1 MMPKL
6 KRGVSAVRAR
16 NSTLPTRWPPPG
28 GITIGR
34 SEAIAPDVLVEQVL
48 GRLAAGRGEAL
59 RAVRRHV
66 DEVVALDLEQLAV
79 EEVEA
84 RAGGHVEAVL
94 LVVDL
99 DVVQSDAGVERQQA
113 HVEVERRIADRQ
125 QLAAAEAG
133 HRRVGERLVV
143 AVAGEQGGGVEARP
157 RLVAALDDQQPRRR
171 FARHEGERDRRRQVR
186 ERARAERELAAAA
199 RSARHALGA
208 RGRVALEPVQ
218 EHLEAGR
225 YRLDGPA
232 AGRQRHQILTEP
244 RGREARRDELDD
256 RHVTERRQP
265 ARVVVRGR
273 DQRERVAADAARA
286 LHAASRIRALARS
299 SPRASVTG
307 SAVRS
312 SPSSTTSSPPTSSAS
327 TCRVGPNA
335 RAATGSAI
343 PAKPASSRS
352 QSATSA
358 SAPTLRWPSSSSR
371 PRQRAPWR
379 VASSSA
385 WRAVSAVGPPD
396 ARATTSA
403 ARSSSTSS
411 PHSFEAAPSTPSPT
425 GAPAASSAATGAMPA
440 PSRPF
445 DVGQWATPVP
455 VAPIRRT
462 SPPSRCTQ
470 CASQTSSPSQPRLS
484 RYSSGRLP
492 KRSRQNSSSS
502 SVSARCV
509 CSRTPRARA
518 SSAVSAISSVLTE
531 NGDVGASAI
540 RTIAPGDGSW
550 KRSIADALALRI
562 ASRSSTISSGGR
574 PPLLA
579 PRSIAP
585 RQGWKRRPIARAA
598 SISTPSRSPAWRGKT

>member
-48 GRLAAGRGEAL
+48 GRLPAGRGEAL

-66 DEVVALDLEQLAV
+66 DEVVALDLVQLAV

-84 RAGGHVEAVL
+84 RAGGHVEPVL

-99 DVVQSDAGVERQQA
+99 DVVEPDAGVERQQA
-113 HVEVERRIADRQ
+113 HVEVERGVADRQ
-125 QLAAAEAG
+125 QLATAEAG
-133 HRRVGERLVV
+133 DGRVRERLVV
-143 AVAGEQGGGVEARP
+143 AVAGDQAGCVESRP
-157 RLVAALDDQQPRRR
+157 RLVAALDHQQPGRRV
-171 FARHEGERDRRRQVR
+171 ARRQRERGRCRQVR
-186 ERARAERELAAAA
+186 ERARAKRELAAVDACRCAA
-199 RSARHALGA
+199 LERVQERLEPGRDRLDRASARRQRQQVLAEPGRREPRRGELDD
-208 RGRVALEPVQ
+208 GRVA
-218 EHLEAGR
+218 
-225 YRLDGPA
+225 
-232 AGRQRHQILTEP
+232 
-244 RGREARRDELDD
+244 
-256 RHVTERRQP
+256 ERRQP
-265 ARVVVRGR
+265 ARIVVRGR
-273 DQRERVAADAARA
+273 DERERVAADAARG
-286 LHAASRIRALARS
+286 LHAASRMRALARS

-312 SPSSTTSSPPTSSAS
+312 SPSATTTSPPTSSAS